1 MLGGFSVDIS
11 PCGHE
16 FAISLLQMRS
26 ENNLYKRIQQILT
39 ELLPTIPMAM
49 YLAPS
54 LSEKER
60 LKLLALSSADTP
72 PDLAYLIARAETL
85 KHQNILRGENHVC
98 IVLRNNKAVMGL
110 LWIGEKLPI
119 ARSFLIAHL
128 INVFYH
134 QLNTLALS
142 RIDPLTQLL
151 NRQTFDDKV
160 IEITTGEGFVI
171 EREQQGVRKWYL
183 ALFDIDHFK
192 VVNDNFGHVIGDE
205 VLLLVAQQLKDNFRA
220 EDFVF
225 RYGGEEFAVLFQAH
239 DRDEAKLL
247 LNRVRLVIAQFKFPQ
262 VQRLTIS
269 IGYTILEEI
278 AQVSELVHEADLA
291 LYYAKKHGRNQVIDF
306 EELGIAGQA
315 KAETDIELF

>member
-1 MLGGFSVDIS
+1 MDIS

-16 FAISLLQMRS
+16 FAISLLQMQS
-26 ENNLYKRIQQILT
+26 ENDLYKRIQTILT
-39 ELLPTIPMAM
+39 ELLPDIPMAM

-54 LSEKER
+54 LSDKER
-60 LKLLALSSADTP
+60 LKLLALSSSKTP
-72 PDLAYLIARAETL
+72 PDLEYLLARAETL
-85 KHQNILRGENHVC
+85 KHQHILFGDNHLC
-98 IVLRNNKAVMGL
+98 IVLRSNKAIMGL
-110 LWIGEKLPI
+110 LWIGEKLPT
-119 ARSFLIAHL
+119 ARSYLIGHL

-192 VVNDNFGHVIGDE
+192 IVNDNFGHVIGDE

-239 DRDEAKLL
+239 DRSEARSL
-247 LNRVRLVIAQFKFPQ
+247 LNRVRKVIAAFNFPQ
-262 VQRLTIS
+262 VKKLTIS
-269 IGYTILEEI
+269 IGYTVLEEI

-291 LYYAKKHGRNQVIDF
+291 LYYAKKHGRDQVVDF

>member
-1 MLGGFSVDIS
+1 MDIS

-16 FAISLLQMRS
+16 FSISLQQMRS
-26 ENNLYKRIQQILT
+26 ENDLYKRIAYVLR
-39 ELLPTIPMAM
+39 ELLPDIPIAM

-54 LSEKER
+54 LSEKET
-60 LKLLALSSADTP
+60 LKLLTLSSVAQQ
-72 PDLAYLIARAETL
+72 PDLKYLIARAETL
-85 KHQNILRGENHVC
+85 KNQQILHGDNHYC
-98 IVLRNNKAVMGL
+98 IVLRKNRTIMGL
-110 LWIGEKLPI
+110 LWIGEKIPMSRCYLVG
-119 ARSFLIAHL
+119 HL

-160 IEITTGEGFVI
+160 IEITTGDGFIV
-171 EREQQGVRKWYL
+171 EREQQGIRHWYL

-225 RYGGEEFAVLFQAH
+225 RYGGEEFAVLFQSH
-239 DRDEAKLL
+239 DGDEASHL
-247 LNRVRLVIAQFKFPQ
+247 LNRVRSVVAEFSFPQ
-262 VQRLTIS
+262 VNHLTIS
-269 IGYTILEEI
+269 IGFTLLDDIC
-278 AQVSELVHEADLA
+278 QVSELVHEADLA
-291 LYYAKKHGRNQVIDF
+291 LYHAKKHGRNRVVDF

-315 KAETDIELF
+315 KAETNIELF

>member
-1 MLGGFSVDIS
+1 MDIS
-11 PCGHE
+11 PCGHD

-26 ENNLYKRIQQILT
+26 ENDLYKRVQQILA
-39 ELLPTIPMAM
+39 ELLPNIPMAM

-60 LKLLALSSADTP
+60 LKLLTLSSAVSP
-72 PDLAYLIARAETL
+72 PDLEYLLARAETL
-85 KHQNILRGENHVC
+85 KHQHILRGENHLC

-110 LWIGEKLPI
+110 LWIGEKLPT
-119 ARSFLIAHL
+119 ARSHLIAHL

-192 VVNDNFGHVIGDE
+192 IVNDDFGHVIGDE

-225 RYGGEEFAVLFQAH
+225 RYGGEEFAVLFQSH
-239 DRDEAKLL
+239 DRAEAKSLL
-247 LNRVRLVIAQFKFPQ
+247 DRVRKVIANFNFPQ

-269 IGYTILEEI
+269 IGYTVLEEI

-291 LYYAKKHGRNQVIDF
+291 LYHAKKHGRDQVVDF

-315 KAETDIELF
+315 KADTDIELF